1 MMAGENKKTMF
12 SLCHPLHSPLP
23 PICLSPL
30 RNLSIPLFLCSCIP
44 LLQPSPPPLLFLSMW
59 MALYHSASPLSLY
72 FSLSLSQCVQSCIRL
87 ETCIVESACVWV
99 HRKTHLRRTMR
110 ELLELFCIVSTGAH
124 MFCFVFRSLFS
135 LYQWIRGQE
144 WLCLW
149 TFVYC
154 YAFER
159 QCGQWILCE
168 RLLLWSRGVTFI
180 INCIKYQM
188 FCLMKFAVICIY
200 MSNTIYGVVVLT
212 RIRLFY
218 DSKVE
223 LTNVLT
229 TARRHFCASDC
240 GSRLHCLTY
249 TAKTCRAL
257 L

>member
-44 LLQPSPPPLLFLSMW
+44 LLQPFPPPLLFLSMW

-200 MSNTIYGVVVLT
+200 MSNTTVYMVL
-212 RIRLFY
+212 
-218 DSKVE
+218 
-223 LTNVLT
+223 
-229 TARRHFCASDC
+229 
-240 GSRLHCLTY
+240 
-249 TAKTCRAL
+249 
-257 L
+257 

>member
-1 MMAGENKKTMF
+1 MMAGENKKNNVF
-12 SLCHPLHSPLP
+12 SVPPPPFTPSPHLPFSPQESVYSSFPLLLHPPPPTLP
-23 PICLSPL
+23 PPTSFPKYVDGTLPQCQPSLT
-30 RNLSIPLFLCSCIP
+30 LFL
-44 LLQPSPPPLLFLSMW
+44 
-59 MALYHSASPLSLY
+59 
-72 FSLSLSQCVQSCIRL
+72 SLSLSQCVQSCIRL

-200 MSNTIYGVVVLT
+200 MSNTTVYMVL
-212 RIRLFY
+212 
-218 DSKVE
+218 
-223 LTNVLT
+223 
-229 TARRHFCASDC
+229 
-240 GSRLHCLTY
+240 
-249 TAKTCRAL
+249 
-257 L
+257 